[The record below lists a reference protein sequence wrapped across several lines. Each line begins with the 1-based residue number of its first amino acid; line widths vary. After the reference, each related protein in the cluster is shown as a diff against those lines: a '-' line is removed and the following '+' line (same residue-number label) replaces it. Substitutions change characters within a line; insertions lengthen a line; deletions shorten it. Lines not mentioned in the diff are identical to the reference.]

1 MQKARTT
8 SGYIVPELEYIVRSH
23 LAGTSEIVAELYSSH
38 HGWLQ
43 GWLRKKLGCAH
54 SAADFAQDT
63 FCRLLNLPAPAE
75 LREPRAFLVTT
86 ATRLII
92 DHSRR
97 ASIERAYL
105 ETWAILQ
112 SDACESS
119 PEQHQEAI
127 DTLMAI
133 VALLEGLPEKV
144 RRAFLLSRLEEL
156 SQAEIAE
163 RLGVSVSMVKQYM
176 ARAMLHCY
184 AVVHGMPAK

>member
-1 MQKARTT
+1 M
-8 SGYIVPELEYIVRSH
+8 SSH
-23 LAGTSEIVAELYSSH
+23 TAGTTEVITELYSNH

-54 SAADFAQDT
+54 SAADFAHDT
-63 FCRLLNLPAPAE
+63 FCRLLSLPEPIE

-86 ATRLII
+86 ATRLVI

-112 SDACESS
+112 SEACASS

-133 VALLEGLPEKV
+133 VVLLEGLPEKV
-144 RRAFLLSRLEEL
+144 RQAFLLSRLEEL
-156 SQAEIAE
+156 PQAEIAE

-176 ARAMLHCY
+176 ARAMMHCY
-184 AVVHGMPAK
+184 AVVHGVPTE

>member
-1 MQKARTT
+1 M
-8 SGYIVPELEYIVRSH
+8 RSQF
-23 LAGTSEIVAELYSSH
+23 AGSSEIVAELYNSH

-54 SAADFAQDT
+54 SAADFAHDT
-63 FCRLLNLPAPAE
+63 FCRLLSLADPGD

-86 ATRLII
+86 ATRLVI

-112 SDACESS
+112 SEACECS

-127 DTLMAI
+127 DTLTAI

-144 RRAFLLSRLEEL
+144 RQAFLLSRLEEL
-156 SQAEIAE
+156 PQTEIAK

-184 AVVHGMPAK
+184 AVVHGMPTE